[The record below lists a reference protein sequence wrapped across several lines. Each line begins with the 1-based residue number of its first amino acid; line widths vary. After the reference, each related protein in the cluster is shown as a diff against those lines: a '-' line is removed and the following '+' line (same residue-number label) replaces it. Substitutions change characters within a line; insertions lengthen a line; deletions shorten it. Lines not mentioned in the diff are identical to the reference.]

1 MQYYSVDLGTWWRD
15 RRWMALLELIEQMPT
30 ACRWREALSQ
40 DAEHAQ
46 AQLDHEAALADD
58 PDASQPAE
66 LVWAPPWREY
76 DLAALQMR
84 EVINLLQMIGQ
95 GLGVISGGSEFPGP
109 ATALDK
115 IRDEQ
120 QFSLAALIIGQ
131 MMPSTSPKG

>member
-1 MQYYSVDLGTWWRD
+1 MDLGTWWRD

-40 DAEHAQ
+40 DAEHAR

-58 PDASQPAE
+58 PDAQA
-66 LVWAPPWREY
+66 LAADAGVWAPPWREY